1 MPPPVV
7 LTVAGSD
14 NSAGAGIQA
23 DLKTFT
29 HFRVFGQTVVTCVV
43 AEVPGQ
49 VRAIQAIDPDNIRQQ
64 LELSLTYFPVRAIK
78 TGMLYSAEIVHTVCR
93 VLERVP
99 QSDRPQ
105 IVVDPVMVASSG
117 DLLLQADAIAAYRD
131 RLIPLAALV
140 TPNLDEMSTLHGD
153 KIRNLKDLERV
164 GRELAKQLGV
174 PVLAKGG
181 HLRGE
186 QAIDLLIQS
195 ESVTEYTSAYYGQ
208 RSTHG
213 TGCTYSAAITA
224 GLALGQE
231 LADAVAAAKI
241 FVSGAIK
248 ESFCWK
254 GRNGSIE
261 ALKLF
266 WVI

>member
-43 AEVPGQ
+43 AEVPGV
-49 VRAIQAIDPDNIRQQ
+49 VRAIQPIDPENIRQQ
-64 LELSLTYFPVRAIK
+64 LELSLTYFPVRAVK
-78 TGMLYSAEIVHTVCR
+78 TGMLYSAEIVHAVCE
-93 VLERVP
+93 VLERLP
-99 QSDRPQ
+99 ISDRPQ
-105 IVVDPVMVASSG
+105 IVVDPVM
-117 DLLLQADAIAAYRD
+117 
-131 RLIPLAALV
+131 
-140 TPNLDEMSTLHGD
+140 DEMSTLHGD
-153 KIRNLKDLERV
+153 KIRNRTDLERV

-181 HLRGE
+181 HLRGL
-186 QAIDLLIQS
+186 QAIDLLIRSDKVIVYRSAHYS
-195 ESVTEYTSAYYGQ
+195 E

-213 TGCTYSAAITA
+213 TGCTYSAAIAA
-224 GLALGQE
+224 GLALGQD
-231 LADAVAAAKI
+231 LADAVAAAKV
-241 FVSGAIK
+241 FVSRAIK
-248 ESFCWK
+248 DSFCWE
-254 GRNGSIE
+254 GQAGPVE

-266 WVI
+266 